1 MRCVTTTAISPATG
15 GARREP
21 ATACMVPDLF
31 YYAQLLLEGAVGML
45 GIRTYEE
52 PPFTVVDELPG
63 GIEVRRYEPRLGA
76 EVTMSGSADRAGRNQ
91 AFSVLFAYIAGAN
104 RADDGPEKI
113 AMTVPVETTRRG
125 EEIAMAVATD
135 TEVGATA
142 VRMRFFLPSRYTF
155 ETAPRP
161 SDPRVRLVEVP
172 PETIAVL
179 RYSGSPDEREI
190 AERGEAMLRALAD
203 SRWRA
208 ASAPTSLFY
217 DAPFTP
223 PFLRRNE
230 AAVTVEPR

>member
-1 MRCVTTTAISPATG
+1 MRCGTSTAISPPTG

-21 ATACMVPDLF
+21 ATGRIVPAFL
-31 YYAQLLLEGAVGML
+31 YYVQLALEGAVGML

-52 PPFTVVDELPG
+52 PRYAVVDELPG

-76 EVTMSGSADRAGRNQ
+76 ELTMNVAVDRAGRNQ

-104 RADDGPEKI
+104 RGAGGAEKI
-113 AMTVPVETTRRG
+113 AMTVPVETAPSG
-125 EEIAMAVATD
+125 ERIAMTVPVEAEADAT
-135 TEVGATA
+135 G
-142 VRMRFFLPSRYTF
+142 VRMRFFLPSRYTV

-172 PETIAVL
+172 AETVAVL
-179 RYSGSPDEREI
+179 RYSGSPGESEI
-190 AERGEAMLRALAD
+190 AERGEAMLGALAG

-208 ASAPTSLFY
+208 AGEPISLFY

-223 PFLRRNE
+223 PLLRRNE
-230 AAVTVEPR
+230 VAVTVEPR